1 MLSEKEQMLALSKA
15 IHNVMDG
22 WKDSQPSNIVLTRPG
37 TMVEFFYIC
46 GNIEEDGSEALYE
59 FLRSAYTNE
68 IELCAAIDR
77 VGLWFEKQVKN
88 MSQRNQVW
96 SEYSDIRARTK
107 AMNRVMNDMSGDK
120 RKQVLFVA
128 ISMELAKTIREIR
141 NG

>member
-1 MLSEKEQMLALSKA
+1 MLSEEEQLLALSNS
-15 IHNVMDG
+15 IHNVVDG
-22 WKDSQPSNIVLTRPG
+22 WKDSQPSNIVLTKPR

-46 GNIEEDGSEALYE
+46 GSIEEDGPKGLYE

-68 IELCAAIDR
+68 VELCAAIDR

-96 SEYSDIRARTK
+96 SEYSDIWARTK